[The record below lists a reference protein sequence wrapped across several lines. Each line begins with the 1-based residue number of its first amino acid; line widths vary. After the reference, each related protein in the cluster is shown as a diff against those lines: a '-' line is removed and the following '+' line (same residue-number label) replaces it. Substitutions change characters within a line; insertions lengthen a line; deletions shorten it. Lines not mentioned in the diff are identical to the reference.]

1 MPIYYSSDE
10 KAWSLKDVTEEEI
23 KLLLELGKQAML
35 QLIGVGIL
43 KRMQEQFEKTANM
56 EEILQQVPKEN
67 MGQA

>member
-1 MPIYYSSDE
+1 MPIYYSNEE
-10 KAWSLKDVTEEEI
+10 KAWSLKDVTEEEV

-43 KRMQEQFEKTANM
+43 KRMQEQFEKTSNF

-67 MGQA
+67 MGNA